1 MRSFFAAWAKTEQQ
15 YGTMHDGTMHDG
27 TMHDGTM
34 QDRLTLRLAAPVI
47 LISLMFLALA
57 GVTAWYIHKLQRDTA
72 ELLEY
77 SVDVL
82 RAAEELDD
90 VARDVEARLTRF
102 LETREAVHFDAVR
115 PLGARM
121 RIIVGALPLPRG
133 AGRLVVKIR
142 TESAGFFGEFD
153 ALARRATAERHRAV
167 GALVEDYFRGR
178 LRATVQDYLQSAQS
192 DLTSARKSYQRVA
205 GFMGIGLLVLGT
217 CGAGAGLVLGYGV
230 ARRIT
235 RSIVQLSVPIRDVA
249 GKLNQVVGPVNVSA
263 TRGIEEWEG
272 VLKKISGEVESVV
285 NKLQKSQEDALR
297 AEQFAAV
304 GQLAA
309 GMAHELLNPLTAIKM
324 IVQSGMEKGD
334 SGDISGRDLV
344 VLHEQ
349 IVRQERSIR
358 SFLDFARPR
367 TLESRPCD
375 ARRAVE
381 EAVEL
386 ADSRAKRQDV
396 AIEWAAPEESVPIEG
411 DVEQLGRVFLNLILN
426 ALDALPD
433 GGVVKVTMEGGG
445 GDGEAEEAGEFA
457 LVRVSDSGRG
467 LPPELGERIFDPFVS
482 TRETGMGLGLSIS
495 KRIVEMHG
503 GTIVAA
509 NQSVD
514 HRHADDRFTPD
525 RPDGGAVFTVRLPLS
540 GSTLRDGPRAGGLAY
555 GVKTSVESE

>member
-1 MRSFFAAWAKTEQQ
+1 
-15 YGTMHDGTMHDG
+15 
-27 TMHDGTM
+27 M

-47 LISLMFLALA
+47 LISLFLLSLA

-77 SVDVL
+77 SVVVL
-82 RAAEELDD
+82 RAAEDLDD
-90 VARDVEARLTRF
+90 VARDVEAGLTRF
-102 LETREAVHFDAVR
+102 LATREAGHFDAVR

-121 RIIVGALPLPRG
+121 RILVEALPLPRG
-133 AGRLVVKIR
+133 AGQMVVRIR
-142 TESAGFFGEFD
+142 SESAGFFGEFD
-153 ALARRATAERHRAV
+153 DLVRRAASERHRAV
-167 GALVEDYFRGR
+167 KALVEDRIRGR
-178 LRATVQDYLQSAQS
+178 LRASVQEYLQYAQS
-192 DLTSARKSYQRVA
+192 RLTNASRSHRTVA
-205 GFMGIGLLVLGT
+205 GYMGFGLLVLGL
-217 CGAGAGLVLGYGV
+217 CGAGAGLALGYGV

-249 GKLNQVVGPVNVSA
+249 GKLSQVVGPVNVSA

-272 VLKKISGEVESVV
+272 VLKKISGEVETVV

-297 AEQFAAV
+297 AEQLAAV

-334 SGDISGRDLV
+334 SGDISGRDLA

-375 ARRAVE
+375 ARGAVE

-386 ADSRAKRQDV
+386 AVSRAKRQDV
-396 AIEWAAPEESVPIEG
+396 AIEWEAPEESVPIEG

-426 ALDALPD
+426 ALDALPE
-433 GGVVKVTMEGGG
+433 GGVVKITMEEVG
-445 GDGEAEEAGEFA
+445 GDEKSGEFA

-482 TRETGMGLGLSIS
+482 TKETGMGLGLSIS
-495 KRIVEMHG
+495 KRIIEMHG
-503 GTIVAA
+503 GTIAAA
-509 NQSVD
+509 NQSAD
-514 HRHADDRFTPD
+514 HRHADDRFAPD
-525 RPDGGAVFTVRLPLS
+525 RSDGGAVFTVQLPLS
-540 GSTLRDGPRAGGLAY
+540 GSILRDGPREGGLAD
-555 GVKTSVESE
+555 GVKTSVESEGDLP